1 MKPSAFLAILAYIA
15 AAGLATLGLSLLL
28 ASLLRDLL
36 PIVLSILVLAS

>member
-1 MKPSAFLAILAYIA
+1 MKPSAFLATLACIA